1 MVAADHQ
8 KENLVGERIRPLR
21 EGWQSRCNGKADAGE
36 RRWRLTILDVLKQI
50 GLACLYYI
58 GLTLIVRLAG
68 KRLAGQ
74 TTTIDLIILISL
86 GVVLQ
91 NLALV
96 EGQWNSAVFLAT
108 VFTLHVSLARICRR
122 FPAIRRLLRE
132 QPRPL
137 IRHGRILPKALED
150 EGLTEEELLAAL
162 RRMGVDSPKQVRLA
176 MLEET
181 GHISAIR
188 NDGTA

>member
-1 MVAADHQ
+1 MTSAD
-8 KENLVGERIRPLR
+8 I
-21 EGWQSRCNGKADAGE
+21 WQ
-36 RRWRLTILDVLKQI
+36 QI
-50 GLACLYYI
+50 GLSCLYYF
-58 GLTLIVRLAG
+58 GLNLIVRMAG

-74 TTTIDLIILISL
+74 TSTIDLIILISL

-91 NLALV
+91 NLTLA
-96 EGQWNSAVFLAT
+96 EGKWNSVIFILT
-108 VFTLHVSLARICRR
+108 VFALHIGQARLCQR
-122 FPAIRRLLRE
+122 FPAIRRLFRE

-137 IRHGRILPKALED
+137 IRQGRILPEALED
-150 EGLTEEELLAAL
+150 EGLTEDELLAAL

-176 MLEET
+176 VLEET

>member
-1 MVAADHQ
+1 MSPEVILTSAD
-8 KENLVGERIRPLR
+8 I
-21 EGWQSRCNGKADAGE
+21 WQ
-36 RRWRLTILDVLKQI
+36 QI
-50 GLACLYYI
+50 GLSCLYYF
-58 GLTLIVRLAG
+58 GLTFIVRMAG

-74 TTTIDLIILISL
+74 TTTIDLIILISI

-91 NLALV
+91 NLTLV
-96 EGQWNSAVFLAT
+96 KGNWNSAIFILT
-108 VFTLHVSLARICRR
+108 VFTLHVSLARLCQKY
-122 FPAIRRLLRE
+122 PAIRRLLRE

-137 IRHGRILPKALED
+137 IRQGRILPEALED
-150 EGLTEEELLAAL
+150 EGLTEDELLAAL

-176 MLEET
+176 VLEET

>member
-1 MVAADHQ
+1 M
-8 KENLVGERIRPLR
+8 G
-21 EGWQSRCNGKADAGE
+21 RCLLNSA
-36 RRWRLTILDVLKQI
+36 DVLQQV
-50 GLACLYYI
+50 GLSCLYYF
-58 GLTLIVRLAG
+58 GLTMIVRMAG

-91 NLALV
+91 NLTLV
-96 EGQWNSAVFLAT
+96 EGHWNSAIFILT
-108 VFTLHVSLARICRR
+108 VFTLHVGLAKLCQH
-122 FPAIRRLLRE
+122 FPAVRKLMRE

-137 IRHGRILPKALED
+137 IRQGRILPQALED
-150 EGLTEEELLAAL
+150 EGLTEDELLAAL

-176 MLEET
+176 VLEET